1 MSVRDRS
8 RYFCFEVDEALDYS
22 GDDIIRAIQKRY
34 PTTNYIL
41 VRGKNDWNGHAACR
55 CDGGRVADAKQLR
68 WSCIFGMT
76 FAVFLKHYLHE
87 EQLTIQEQ

>member
-22 GDDIIRAIQKRY
+22 GDDIIRAIRKRY

-41 VRGKNDWNGHAACR
+41 VRGKNDWN
-55 CDGGRVADAKQLR
+55 KQLVKGVWVR
-68 WSCIFGMT
+68 TIEYCWKIVWIQQRYSSSVPVKRST
-76 FAVFLKHYLHE
+76 WNSNHE
-87 EQLTIQEQ
+87 TVY